1 MLIAQSQRHIEQ
13 VSKVTDNQSI
23 LCGYVDEDTLGLTF
37 FQLEVPLTEIYS
49 KVDFEPK
56 E

>member
-13 VSKVTDNQSI
+13 VSKATDNQLI
-23 LCGYVDEDTLGLTF
+23 LSESVDEDTLGLTF
-37 FQLEVPLTEIYS
+37 FQLEVPLAEIYS